1 MSLEFS
7 FPTVTYAI
15 CGAPFVGICRNESF
29 SSCHGLFHDL
39 SSYKSRTISD
49 KNQVRRPVWSN
60 QVSIKLAGQYV
71 RECILCSTIENV
83 EAGGVEPPSEKRY
96 ETKTTCLAQ
105 FRVRNPG
112 GLRAFAIR
120 GQNEQEMRPASPM
133 DLAWRYGPKRFGQFA
148 VRRLDSSPRTKPE
161 ETGCLFN

>member
-1 MSLEFS
+1 MRGEL
-7 FPTVTYAI
+7 
-15 CGAPFVGICRNESF
+15 APR
-29 SSCHGLFHDL
+29 
-39 SSYKSRTISD
+39 
-49 KNQVRRPVWSN
+49 
-60 QVSIKLAGQYV
+60 
-71 RECILCSTIENV
+71 LCSGQSFRIAKTL

-96 ETKTTCLAQ
+96 ETKPTCLAQ

-112 GLRAFAIR
+112 GPRAFAIR